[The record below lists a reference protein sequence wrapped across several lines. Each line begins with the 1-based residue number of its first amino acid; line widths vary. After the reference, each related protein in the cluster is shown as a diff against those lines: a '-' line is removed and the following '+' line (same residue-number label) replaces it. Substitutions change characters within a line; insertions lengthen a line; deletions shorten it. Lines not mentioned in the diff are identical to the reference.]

1 MTLNDIRKRSGLL
14 IFVIGVAMLG
24 FILTDLMSGGTSL
37 FQQGQNL
44 LLRVNDTEL
53 AFTNFEQELEKNIN
67 IKFMSS
73 LGTVNITEEQRQK
86 ERDLF
91 FEQKTEDILLAEKFH
106 QSGIKVSDR
115 EIWDLIS
122 GEITGNQSSLFGYF
136 FREQTE
142 SGEWSQ
148 YNPELIRDWIE
159 MGQDNPQCRRF
170 NK

>member
-91 FEQKTEDILLAEKFH
+91 FENKI
-106 QSGIKVSDR
+106 
-115 EIWDLIS
+115 
-122 GEITGNQSSLFGYF
+122 FG
-136 FREQTE
+136 
-142 SGEWSQ
+142 S
-148 YNPELIRDWIE
+148 
-159 MGQDNPQCRRF
+159 RF
-170 NK
+170 LDVDFWK